1 MRPMPP
7 AALAVQF
14 QVGTLAL
21 RYPHA
26 VPRVRLHVETK
37 DGRVWAP
44 LDRTASHPPA
54 WGGGGQ
60 RCQERQEEGPRRPVT
75 TRPFQVPR
83 CQPTHLGID
92 LLEQGRG
99 VDLGRRRG
107 WRLGAEGRSGLAHS
121 TQELRPLLG
130 AQGHGREE
138 PLQRQPVLLHL
149 LQASE
154 GMHTQLSAPAGSPW
168 GPTPAPPPPPAHLR
182 MVLASWS
189 RRPMHCRA
197 AA

>member
-54 WGGGGQ
+54 WGGGG
-60 RCQERQEEGPRRPVT
+60 RPALPGE
-75 TRPFQVPR
+75 TR
-83 CQPTHLGID
+83 G
-92 LLEQGRG
+92 
-99 VDLGRRRG
+99 
-107 WRLGAEGRSGLAHS
+107 GAEVPSDHAALSGSQMPAHS
-121 TQELRPLLG
+121 PWHRSPE
-130 AQGHGREE
+130 
-138 PLQRQPVLLHL
+138 
-149 LQASE
+149 
-154 GMHTQLSAPAGSPW
+154 AGE
-168 GPTPAPPPPPAHLR
+168 R
-182 MVLASWS
+182 
-189 RRPMHCRA
+189 C
-197 AA
+197 